1 MQHVKK
7 ILWDSGP
14 GAYTFYVP
22 ETTGNLDWRP
32 VLQRRTTAGWRY
44 FFVRTSCA
52 LNGRAL
58 TGVRSRTPVSFA
70 PVRQPRLVP
79 GHPDWRRGLGYAT
92 SKGVA
97 MRPTISARPQQI
109 QFPSLHPGDRV
120 RSLHAGRVGAVV
132 KVYADGSAAVC
143 WDDGGPQPEGLAH
156 ERMPRALLEMIMQ
169 ARSDRAEEAPSVSK
183 IISDALRAAA
193 LAPTLSDALDAA
205 GVALTD
211 IANMARSEA
220 PPAHPATVDTWAV
233 ESLCIARNTANETLR
248 VLDRLACLF
257 ESIARLTRDTDDAVG
272 ELACIGREIID
283 AEIDRVDTVF
293 THLSHCE
300 LSTEVCHG

>member
-132 KVYADGSAAVC
+132 KVCADGCGPPSSQQTAAEPSA
-143 WDDGGPQPEGLAH
+143 QTLTT
-156 ERMPRALLEMIMQ
+156 
-169 ARSDRAEEAPSVSK
+169 
-183 IISDALRAAA
+183 
-193 LAPTLSDALDAA
+193 APTRPACKLR
-205 GVALTD
+205 T
-211 IANMARSEA
+211 RS
-220 PPAHPATVDTWAV
+220 P
-233 ESLCIARNTANETLR
+233 
-248 VLDRLACLF
+248 
-257 ESIARLTRDTDDAVG
+257 G
-272 ELACIGREIID
+272 
-283 AEIDRVDTVF
+283 
-293 THLSHCE
+293 
-300 LSTEVCHG
+300 